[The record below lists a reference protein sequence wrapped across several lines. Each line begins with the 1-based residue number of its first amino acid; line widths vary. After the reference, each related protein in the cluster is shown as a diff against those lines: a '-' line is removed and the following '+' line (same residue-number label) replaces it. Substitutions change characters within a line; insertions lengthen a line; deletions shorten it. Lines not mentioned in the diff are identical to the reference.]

1 MSADRDFAWWAAAIA
16 GENPPTHSDP
26 ECGYFKV
33 RDRRGLNKNKAAI
46 KRPWVAC
53 AIWRDEAGEF
63 KAELAGVATEVD
75 RLWPYCARYP
85 IPYTDYAYWHE
96 HERFPEIA
104 A

>member
-1 MSADRDFAWWAAAIA
+1 MSDDRDFAWWAAAIA
-16 GENPPTHSDP
+16 GEKPPTHESP

-33 RDRRGLNKNKAAI
+33 RDRRGLNKDKAPI

-53 AIWRDEAGEF
+53 AIWRDEAGAF
-63 KAELAGVATEVD
+63 KAELAGAATDVE
-75 RLWPYCARYP
+75 RLWPYCAKYP
-85 IPYTDYAYWHE
+85 ISYIDYAYWHE

>member
-1 MSADRDFAWWAAAIA
+1 MTDRPDFTWWAAAVA
-16 GENPPTHSDP
+16 GEKEPLWETP

-33 RDRRGLNKNKAAI
+33 RDRRGLNKNKAPI

-53 AIWRDEAGEF
+53 AIWRDGDGVL
-63 KAELAGVATEVD
+63 KAELAGQPVD
-75 RLWPYCARYP
+75 VDHLWPYCAKYP

-96 HERFPEIA
+96 HERFPEA

>member
-1 MSADRDFAWWAAAIA
+1 MSDDRDYAWWAAAIA
-16 GENPPTHSDP
+16 GEKPPVYDGA

-33 RDRRGLNKNKAAI
+33 RDRRGLNKSLAPI

-53 AIWRDEAGEF
+53 AIFRNADGELEG
-63 KAELAGVATEVD
+63 ELAGSPVPVD
-75 RLWPYCARYP
+75 SLWPYVAKYP

-96 HERFPEIA
+96 HERFPEA